1 MDEQQPSWGRL
12 FKKAIMLGPQIED
25 NIEIESVDMKMA
37 IMHFLTI
44 MWNVLF
50 AFVPPTHWG
59 GGWPAFTVALTFI
72 GLITMVVGDAAIL
85 FGCALGIP

>member
-1 MDEQQPSWGRL
+1 
-12 FKKAIMLGPQIED
+12 
-25 NIEIESVDMKMA
+25 
-37 IMHFLTI
+37 MHFLTI
-44 MWNVLF
+44 TWNVIF

-59 GGWPAFTVALTFI
+59 GGWPAFIIALSFI